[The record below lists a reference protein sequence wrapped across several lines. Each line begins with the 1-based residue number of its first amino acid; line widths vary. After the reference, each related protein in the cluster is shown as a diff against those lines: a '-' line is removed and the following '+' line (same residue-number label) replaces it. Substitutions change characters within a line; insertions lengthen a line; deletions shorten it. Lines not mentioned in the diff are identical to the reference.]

1 MVSRMTLHQ
10 PPTRR
15 PIEGWSALG
24 YLGPDHVCRV
34 GGTGRSAGGAP
45 DRFPQDTTGWSEPRL
60 REPPPRSRC
69 ASRGMRLTLPQRR
82 RTNGNGIEARRKH
95 RAMTTRHIRW
105 ERTGA
110 DEHAAAYEEARAAL
124 LLGQMVH
131 DRRTEL
137 GLTQADL
144 AERAGMT
151 QPQLSRLESG
161 GATPTVPLLARL
173 AAALA

>member
-1 MVSRMTLHQ
+1 MGVKQ
-10 PPTRR
+10 G
-15 PIEGWSALG
+15 E
-24 YLGPDHVCRV
+24 RV
-34 GGTGRSAGGAP
+34 
-45 DRFPQDTTGWSEPRL
+45 
-60 REPPPRSRC
+60 
-69 ASRGMRLTLPQRR
+69 
-82 RTNGNGIEARRKH
+82 
-95 RAMTTRHIRW
+95 RAMTTRHVRW

-131 DRRTEL
+131 DRRVEL
-137 GLTQADL
+137 GLTQAEL

-173 AAALA
+173 AAALRADLDIAFRPHTSLAA

>member
-1 MVSRMTLHQ
+1 
-10 PPTRR
+10 
-15 PIEGWSALG
+15 
-24 YLGPDHVCRV
+24 
-34 GGTGRSAGGAP
+34 
-45 DRFPQDTTGWSEPRL
+45 
-60 REPPPRSRC
+60 
-69 ASRGMRLTLPQRR
+69 
-82 RTNGNGIEARRKH
+82 
-95 RAMTTRHIRW
+95 MTTRHTRW
-105 ERTGA
+105 ERRGA
-110 DEHAAAYEEARAAL
+110 DEHAAAYEEARASL

-173 AAALA
+173 ATALDADLDITFKPRTVAA